1 MIRRDSGHPDTPI
14 RCCFPP
20 NEGPCYDPQME
31 GTDTVIPARYAE
43 LARLAWNRDPS
54 RAISGEEALSL
65 YEANWRHVDV
75 TSLAPRERE
84 LIQALANRF
93 GGGHLLTTK

>member
-1 MIRRDSGHPDTPI
+1 MA
-14 RCCFPP
+14 
-20 NEGPCYDPQME
+20 
-31 GTDTVIPARYAE
+31 GTDTVVPARYAE

-54 RAISGEEALSL
+54 RAISGEEAFSL

-75 TSLAPRERE
+75 ASLSARESE
-84 LIQALANRF
+84 LIQALADRF